1 MKDRVATES
10 YVERWQREQKEKM
23 GIPSDNETGIPVK
36 SERDILP
43 IESDTENS
51 VGIIDDTKMNESIET
66 INNTGLS
73 VAEQREVKKHGKNT
87 GSEGQAA
94 SAESGSGE

>member
-36 SERDILP
+36 SEMDILP
-43 IESDTENS
+43 IESDTENLD
-51 VGIIDDTKMNESIET
+51 GIIVDTKMNESIET
-66 INNTGLS
+66 INDTSSN
-73 VAEQREVKKHGKNT
+73 VAEQAEVKKHGKNT
-87 GSEGQAA
+87 GSEGQAT
-94 SAESGSGE
+94 SAESGSGK

>member
-23 GIPSDNETGIPVK
+23 GIPVK
-36 SERDILP
+36 SEMDILP
-43 IESDTENS
+43 VVSDTENLE
-51 VGIIDDTKMNESIET
+51 GIIVDAKMNESIET
-66 INNTGLS
+66 INNTGSS
-73 VAEQREVKKHGKNT
+73 VVEQMEVKQHGKNT

-94 SAESGSGE
+94 SAESGNGK